1 MWRVLQNCLLYVF
14 LLCTVAPAL
23 AGGVLRLDPQA
34 AGQRAAHQIDLLED
48 PSRILGLSDVQ
59 GPEYA
64 ERFLPASLV
73 EGDINLGYSKSAYW
87 LRLTVQAPQDH
98 IIRNWL
104 LELGF
109 PALDHIS
116 AYIVDKHGWRAYQTG
131 DMLTFDQRPY
141 PHRHFIFPML
151 LDPGQITTIYLRV
164 ESQGTLTLPVMIWT
178 EPALLVYSQ
187 SAYGLLALYYG
198 MLLALALYNLLL
210 FLSLRDPV
218 YLAYVLFTVSMA
230 IGQISLNGLGN
241 QYLWPDWPA
250 WGNVA
255 LPVGFALC
263 GAFGTWFTR
272 LFLHTRQTAPLYDRV
287 LFGLGG
293 IFAILAAAPLALP
306 YQWVAVLVSLQG
318 ISFAVITTSIALFGL
333 RAGNRS
339 ARWFLLAWSLL
350 LAGILVMGARNLGW
364 LPTNM
369 LTTHAIQ
376 IGSAL
381 EMLLLSFALADR
393 IHLAREE
400 KEKAQSETL
409 QAKESMVSALRQSE
423 QLLETR
429 VIERTRELAETNAR
443 LRISEARL
451 TELAERDPLT
461 GLANRRRLTEA
472 LYQALNQASD
482 RHGEGALLLI
492 DLDHFKPVND
502 RCGHEAGDR
511 LLQEVARRLH
521 ACAGPMDTVA
531 RLGGDEFV
539 LLLPPPQSRSTVE
552 TLADQLLVSLR
563 QPVDTPA
570 GRHDVSAS
578 IGIAYLPHDGHTPE
592 ELLKVADLAMY
603 HAKDKGRDNW
613 SRALATDT
621 QP

>member
-1 MWRVLQNCLLYVF
+1 MWRALQNCLYMW
-14 LLCTVAPAL
+14 LLCACAPAL
-23 AGGVLRLDPQA
+23 ADGVLLLDADAP
-34 AGQRAAHQIDLLED
+34 GQRAAHYIDLLED
-48 PSRILGLSDVQ
+48 RSRLLGLSDVQ
-59 GPEYA
+59 RPEYA
-64 ERFLPASLV
+64 RQFRSVPLIDN
-73 EGDINLGYSKSAYW
+73 DINLGYSKSAYW
-87 LRLTVQAPQDH
+87 LRLTLRAPLDGAPARH
-98 IIRNWL
+98 WL

-109 PALDHIS
+109 PALDHVS
-116 AYIVDKHGWRAYQTG
+116 AYIVDAQGWRAYQTG
-131 DMLTFDQRPY
+131 DMLSFSQRPY
-141 PHRHFIFPML
+141 PHRHFLFPML
-151 LDPGQITTIYLRV
+151 LDPGQRTTVYLRV
-164 ESQGTLTLPVMIWT
+164 ESQGTLTLPVMVWT

-187 SAYGLLALYYG
+187 SAYGMLALYYG

-218 YLAYVLFTVSMA
+218 YLAYVLFTISMA

-263 GAFGTWFTR
+263 GGFGAWFTR
-272 LFLHTRQTAPLYDRV
+272 LFLDTRQIAPLYDRV
-287 LFGLGG
+287 LLGLGG
-293 IFAILAAAPLALP
+293 IFAALAAAPLALP

-318 ISFAVITTSIALFGL
+318 IVFSVVATVIALFGL

-350 LAGILVMGARNLGW
+350 LTGTLVMGARNLGW

-393 IHLAREE
+393 IHLTRQE
-400 KEKAQSETL
+400 KEKAQGETL
-409 QAKESMVSALRQSE
+409 MAKETMVAALRQSE
-423 QLLETR
+423 QWLESR
-429 VIERTRELAETNAR
+429 VMERTRELAEANDR
-443 LRISEARL
+443 LRVSEAQL
-451 TELAERDPLT
+451 TELAQRDPLT
-461 GLANRRRLTEA
+461 GLANRRRLTDA
-472 LYQALNQASD
+472 LYQALNQAND
-482 RHGEGALLLI
+482 RHSEGALLLI

-511 LLQEVARRLH
+511 LLQEVALRLQS
-521 ACAGPMDTVA
+521 CAVAGDTVA
-531 RLGGDEFV
+531 RLGGDEFI
-539 LLLPPPQSRSTVE
+539 LLLPPPQTRHDVE
-552 TLADQLLVSLR
+552 AVAERVLERLR
-563 QPVDTPA
+563 QPVETPA

-578 IGIAYLPHDGHTPE
+578 IGIAYLPSDGHTPE

-603 HAKDKGRDNW
+603 RAKGKGRDNW
-613 SRALATDT
+613 SRALAADT